1 MLLKLAWVKNLTD
14 QSIESVT
21 SLYRCVNSKTA
32 ISGLSSD
39 ILDCDP
45 LRAYLVF
52 LKFGLVHEQLT
63 CEHCGRPSKF
73 VCRQRTDGAYRIE
86 YHCPG
91 ADADKNWRQL
101 ACHGSPLVGIRPANW
116 FPYLQFLTMMRTNQ
130 KFSSIQLELKSCG
143 ISRTTCFAWKEELQS
158 KMHQYLE
165 KNNLQ
170 LLGGQ
175 GTTVVVDETQ
185 YGRDR
190 KQSHFSPHKRPAAR
204 GPLSRSQQHIRRR
217 LPAKTIWKQKSIKR
231 TSKPM
236 KKTRFYKKKAN
247 TANDKRH
254 NSRWIWVGVEVGR
267 KGNRLTHANKSKRVS
282 LQLLPSSKRAPDNK
296 PRGVESLAK
305 VIKKNVRPKTGVVS
319 DEWRATSSAVK
330 TAGSKIK
337 GSVSH
342 VKGFRCD
349 DTGFHGNDAE
359 SEIARFKL
367 WARQKY
373 AYCRGSSAK
382 SESLKNKHYKHM
394 LAEYCFYVN
403 VGSSFRDVCKAL
415 ALESA

>member
-1 MLLKLAWVKNLTD
+1 MLLKLAWVKNLAD

-91 ADADKNWRQL
+91 ADADKNW
-101 ACHGSPLVGIRPANW
+101 
-116 FPYLQFLTMMRTNQ
+116 
-130 KFSSIQLELKSCG
+130 
-143 ISRTTCFAWKEELQS
+143 
-158 KMHQYLE
+158 
-165 KNNLQ
+165 
-170 LLGGQ
+170 
-175 GTTVVVDETQ
+175 
-185 YGRDR
+185 
-190 KQSHFSPHKRPAAR
+190 
-204 GPLSRSQQHIRRR
+204 
-217 LPAKTIWKQKSIKR
+217 
-231 TSKPM
+231 
-236 KKTRFYKKKAN
+236 
-247 TANDKRH
+247 
-254 NSRWIWVGVEVGR
+254 
-267 KGNRLTHANKSKRVS
+267 
-282 LQLLPSSKRAPDNK
+282 
-296 PRGVESLAK
+296 
-305 VIKKNVRPKTGVVS
+305 NVRPKTSVVS
-319 DEWRATSSAVK
+319 HEWRATSSAVK

-349 DTGFHGNDAE
+349 DTGFHSNDAE